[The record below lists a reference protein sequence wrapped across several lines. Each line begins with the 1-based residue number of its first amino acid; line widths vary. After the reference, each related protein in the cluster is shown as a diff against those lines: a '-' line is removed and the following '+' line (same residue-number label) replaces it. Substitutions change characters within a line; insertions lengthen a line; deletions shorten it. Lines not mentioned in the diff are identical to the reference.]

1 MTATPIVRRWPSFRS
16 TPRKSG
22 GEQQADGRRGE
33 MWGRFLGADRDP
45 NTISLGLWEFFHDL
59 RRTGELDA
67 RGNRVAEGG
76 RCPAGERCVEA
87 DLMWLKRVF
96 KWAVNWKLPQ
106 GHYLMRESPVRGYD
120 IPTEKNPRRPVATAD
135 RYESIRGVSDQVLM
149 EVRWHGKRM
158 KQRSYLSE
166 LLDLAHATGRRIS
179 AICQLRYE
187 DLRLEKTSEQPFG
200 AIRWPGDTEKEGRE
214 WTSPLNPIARS
225 AIDRVLVER
234 PGIGAAPMFPRP
246 TNGDKAIRY
255 ELASDWLRK
264 PEVLVGV
271 EPHDGRLWHAY
282 RAGWATSRKTLP
294 VQDVADA
301 GGWRSN
307 QIVRDLYQQADR
319 STILKAVLHSD
330 ELRDAK

>member
-1 MTATPIVRRWPSFRS
+1 MSRRPPKWRYSAGEKPYTVTVYERESGGTLYARIWNPNKRSWKRSSLGHNERKDAIAYALEQSAKLMKGIADLREGKMTVGQVLALYTRHR

-59 RRTGELDA
+59 RRTGEIDA

-76 RCPAGERCVEA
+76 RCPARERCVEA

-96 KWAVNWKLPQ
+96 KWAVNWRLPQ

-149 EVRWHGKRM
+149 EIRWHGKRV

-200 AIRWPGDTEKEGRE
+200 AIRCKYVHVNPTHQALSQGSEASKSVPSLAGE
-214 WTSPLNPIARS
+214 WK
-225 AIDRVLVER
+225 
-234 PGIGAAPMFPRP
+234 GIP
-246 TNGDKAIRY
+246 N
-255 ELASDWLRK
+255 ASGL
-264 PEVLVGV
+264 P
-271 EPHDGRLWHAY
+271 DGR
-282 RAGWATSRKTLP
+282 
-294 VQDVADA
+294 
-301 GGWRSN
+301 
-307 QIVRDLYQQADR
+307 
-319 STILKAVLHSD
+319 
-330 ELRDAK
+330 